1 MVQMN
6 KRLAQE
12 NKDLKAKFEQKM
24 TNKMQTMIKE
34 EQDKEKERI
43 EVERIEQITRL
54 REENKQINT

>member
-12 NKDLKAKFEQKM
+12 NRDLKAKFEQKF
-24 TNKMQTMIKE
+24 TNKMQTIIKE

-43 EVERIEQITRL
+43 DAERIKLIESL
-54 REENKQINT
+54 REESK

>member
-1 MVQMN
+1 MN

>member
-34 EQDKEKERI
+34 E
-43 EVERIEQITRL
+43 
-54 REENKQINT
+54 